1 MKIISTNIGEKT
13 KIRWKGKEVLTG
25 IYKYPVNECLT
36 LSIANVE
43 NDNVIDRKYHGGKD
57 KACYIYSGLH
67 YPDWKIKYP
76 NLDWQYGMFGENL
89 TISNFNESEI
99 NIGDIFKLGSAL
111 VQITQP
117 RQPCF
122 KLGIRLNNSNAVKTF
137 VNEEKPGAYVRIIEP
152 GKVKT
157 GDTMQLIEPKIDNF
171 TLTEI
176 FHFIY
181 NATENIEQIK
191 KAIKMPELAESC
203 RNDLIKYG
211 KLSV

>member
-13 KIRWKGKEVLTG
+13 LIKWKGKEVFTG
-25 IYKYPVNECLT
+25 IYKYPVDKPILLEV
-36 LSIANVE
+36 SDVQ
-43 NDNVIDRKYHGGKD
+43 NDNVIDRKYHGGAD
-57 KACYIYSGLH
+57 KACYLYSSLH
-67 YPDWKIKYP
+67 YPDWKIKCP
-76 NLDWQYGMFGENL
+76 NLDWEYGMFGENL
-89 TISNFNESEI
+89 TISNFKESEI
-99 NIGDIFKLGSAL
+99 HIGNIYKIGSTL

-122 KLGIRLNNSNAVKTF
+122 KLGIRLNNSNAVKMF

-152 GKVKT
+152 GSVKT
-157 GDTMQLIEPKIDNF
+157 GDSIQLIEAKPYN
-171 TLTEI
+171 LTVKEI

-203 RNDLIKYG
+203 RNDLIKYSG
-211 KLSV
+211 LL